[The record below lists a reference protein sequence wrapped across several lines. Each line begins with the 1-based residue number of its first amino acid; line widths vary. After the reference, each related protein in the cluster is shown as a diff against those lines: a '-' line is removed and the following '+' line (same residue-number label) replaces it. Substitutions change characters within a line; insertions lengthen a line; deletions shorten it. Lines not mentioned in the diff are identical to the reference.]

1 MLYWLACRGVN
12 VNDDYANFGP
22 GAVNNGEANSYND
35 TFNSDGNV
43 NDNDFPVCPVASIN
57 WGYAVKNCIRDNIE
71 TDICPLVINYKHKVD
86 KYIC

>member
-57 WGYAVKNCIRDNIE
+57 
-71 TDICPLVINYKHKVD
+71 
-86 KYIC
+86 